1 MILSSMDELM
11 RKRAQEILNRD
22 KPVLEAQTN
31 LDQQNKGVIPTVK
44 NFLGLGDV
52 LPEVKDAPKE
62 YQDLRKSQLE
72 NKGFANSPFTK
83 MIAGATTE
91 TYKDV
96 ALQPGID
103 EQNQKIIEQ
112 NNKLI
117 DEISQKKKDHP
128 EKADF
133 YDKSIRNIQKNTQDL
148 VSQIGG
154 EIKDKTTGHLVGQ
167 SLSTGAELSQ
177 VIPIESLFSQ
187 GTKFLLKEGGEIT
200 GKEVAKLLAEN
211 GLKEGTEDAGKFLL
225 EKGISPAKETLLK
238 GEKLLSAKG
247 ITNIATNKSVV
258 ENVIYG
264 GVFGAGGALEEKKS
278 PMEVLGSTEAGMG
291 LGFVAGSTL
300 PGVISLVS
308 RGLSKITKGV
318 AGKFSG
324 KVDKVAVEET
334 AKDLEK
340 AFGKTPN
347 ESDMA
352 EIENAF
358 AHGANRDEIVS
369 HIKQAAEEPGV
380 KVVPEPPIAEVPKE
394 VPKVETPVQTPKTPV
409 QPEVQQKVVEKPV
422 VEAKPSP
429 LIQEARKYKSADEFV
444 NSQPVETKELA
455 GAMGHRPTKTGA
467 TADNISQEVSDM
479 GIPDFYEHPEWYHY
493 GGKEY
498 DESVSALMKIK
509 NKPNAEITIYRA
521 SPKNE
526 LRTGDWVSLSKEKA
540 KLESLSENVPV
551 QKFKVKASEVEFA
564 GDDIT
569 EFGYW
574 GHSEKTK
581 SQLTE
586 IWKISQPL
594 QEGGRGEILYHG
606 GSKIDE
612 VKLGKGNFSKTFYM
626 SDDPN
631 YAKSFG
637 GKNSVVNK
645 MELSPNANLADMRK
659 PSDELI
665 NKIDEIASGTNT
677 GKTLKI
683 QRPDGSFV
691 SVPETPKDSVS
702 FHPYSKEQVI
712 QGLRDGK
719 ANFAELPEVK
729 KILKDLGYDGQ
740 ITSEVPYAKNVG
752 VWNKDVVKLSQPL
765 QEGGVKIPRTENPS
779 AIPTVEGTGKVKTRK
794 ASETLQRNLESQG
807 IEGNKPE
814 QYRQAVH
821 SVRNPNAD
829 EFLKSNRELAKEV
842 ALGNAHVDGII
853 PEDVLA
859 AVTRSGDK
867 ELIAEVA
874 TNTSLIN
881 DATEM
886 GRRIEAWKQMNV
898 DNPVRVIS
906 DITKDRVKSVGEK
919 KIAKATEKLKVETK
933 VKLKLETAQSLLDK
947 LIC

>member
-31 LDQQNKGVIPTVK
+31 LDQQDKGVIPTVK

-52 LPEVKDAPKE
+52 LPEVKDAPQE

-96 ALQPGID
+96 ALQPGTD

-154 EIKDKTTGHLVGQ
+154 EIKDKTTGQLVGQ

-187 GTKFLLKEGGEIT
+187 GTKFLLKEGGEMT
-200 GKEVAKLLAEN
+200 GKAVAKLLAEN

-225 EKGISPAKETLLK
+225 EKGITPAKETLLK

-247 ITNIATNKSVV
+247 ITNLATSKSVV

-278 PMEVLGSTEAGMG
+278 PMEVLGSTETGMG

-318 AGKFSG
+318 VGKFSG

-369 HIKQAAEEPGV
+369 HIKQAAEEPGI
-380 KVVPEPPIAEVPKE
+380 KVVPEPPVA
-394 VPKVETPVQTPKTPV
+394 ETPKPGVTVKSEPTPGVEYTPVEKPKTPEPIIATQEPDINKSLV
-409 QPEVQQKVVEKPV
+409 DKVNKDGSFSKVEFTDK
-422 VEAKPSP
+422 
-429 LIQEARKYKSADEFV
+429 
-444 NSQPVETKELA
+444 
-455 GAMGHRPTKTGA
+455 
-467 TADNISQEVSDM
+467 
-479 GIPDFYEHPEWYHY
+479 
-493 GGKEY
+493 
-498 DESVSALMKIK
+498 KIK
-509 NKPNAEITIYRA
+509 GTDAP
-521 SPKNE
+521 
-526 LRTGDWVSLSKEKA
+526 TGVDPE
-540 KLESLSENVPV
+540 
-551 QKFKVKASEVEFA
+551 
-564 GDDIT
+564 T
-569 EFGYW
+569 
-574 GHSEKTK
+574 
-581 SQLTE
+581 
-586 IWKISQPL
+586 
-594 QEGGRGEILYHG
+594 
-606 GSKIDE
+606 
-612 VKLGKGNFSKTFYM
+612 KTFYINRDNLNGDIEHLM
-626 SDDPN
+626 S
-631 YAKSFG
+631 G
-637 GKNSVVNK
+637 GKIETGTGAVIERLPNETDKDLKNRYYDSIINFEKQHTVP
-645 MELSPNANLADMRK
+645 LSPED
-659 PSDELI
+659 
-665 NKIDEIASGTNT
+665 KIKVESM
-677 GKTLKI
+677 
-683 QRPDGSFV
+683 
-691 SVPETPKDSVS
+691 TPREKS
-702 FHPYSKEQVI
+702 
-712 QGLRDGK
+712 
-719 ANFAELPEVK
+719 NF
-729 KILKDLGYDGQ
+729 YDNRA
-740 ITSEVPYAKNVG
+740 V
-752 VWNKDVVKLSQPL
+752 
-765 QEGGVKIPRTENPS
+765 ENPS

-794 ASETLQRNLESQG
+794 GSETLQRNLESQG
-807 IEGNKPE
+807 IEGKKPE

-829 EFLKSNRELAKEV
+829 EFLKTNRELAKEV

-906 DITKDRVKSVGEK
+906 DVTKDRVKSVGEK
-919 KIAKATEKLKVETK
+919 KIAKTTEKLKVETK